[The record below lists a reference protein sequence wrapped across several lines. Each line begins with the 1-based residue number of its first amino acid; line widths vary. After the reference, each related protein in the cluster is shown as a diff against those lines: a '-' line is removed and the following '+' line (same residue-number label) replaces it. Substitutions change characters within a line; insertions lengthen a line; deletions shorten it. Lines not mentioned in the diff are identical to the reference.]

1 MANTAAQLRR
11 IRRHI
16 ERMGDADNQVSYQAM
31 SYLIRYYGVRAL
43 DELIEASYSENPIT
57 RYRAA
62 WALGH
67 THDPRAIEP
76 LLRLTEDPN
85 PAVRYD
91 TTVALGILGD
101 PRVIDVLIALGRR
114 KHHDW
119 PAFYAF
125 SKLGLPAVP
134 IMEGLLREPDSDL
147 RGGALDV
154 LARFAKQYRD
164 PHCLELV
171 RSCLGD
177 PDAQL
182 REEARD
188 WLAELGVS
196 ERELV

>member
-16 ERMGDADNQVSYQAM
+16 ERMGDADIQVSYQAM

-43 DELIEASYSENPIT
+43 DDLIEASYSVNPIT

-67 THDPRAIEP
+67 THDPRAFEP
-76 LLRLTEDPN
+76 LLRLTEDPD

-101 PRVIDVLIALGRR
+101 PRVIEVLIALARR

-125 SKLGLPAVP
+125 SKLGLPALPV
-134 IMEGLLREPDSDL
+134 MENLLREPDADL

-154 LARFAKQYRD
+154 LAGLVEKHRD

-177 PDAQL
+177 PDARL

-188 WLAELGVS
+188 WLAELQVP
-196 ERELV
+196 ERA